1 MNHPHIAALVKS
13 EKSARKRMRYLAL
26 LHFTEGHSRTAIA
39 SMLKV
44 SRTSV
49 NRWVTAYLTHGLTGL
64 DDAPNPGRPATLS
77 IAQQAKLKAFV
88 QHRSLSEQGGRLMAK
103 DVGLFIQSEF
113 GVTFKQANIYRLLH
127 QLGFSWITTRSR
139 HPKQS
144 EAIQEAFNRHSA
156 PNFRFKKLDGDRS
169 F

>member
-1 MNHPHIAALVKS
+1 
-13 EKSARKRMRYLAL
+13 MRYLAL
-26 LHFTEGHSRTAIA
+26 LHFSDGHSRTAIA

-49 NRWVTAYLTHGLTGL
+49 NRWISTYLAQGLSGL
-64 DDAPNPGRPATLS
+64 DDTANPGRPATLS
-77 IAQQAKLKAFV
+77 TAQQAKLKMFV
-88 QHRSLSEQGGRLMAK
+88 QHQSLSEQGGRLMAK
-103 DVGLFIQSEF
+103 DIGHYIQTEF

-144 EAIQEAFNRHSA
+144 EATQEAF
-156 PNFRFKKLDGDRS
+156 KKLPDGNGIRTPRTGHHGRS
-169 F
+169 WLASTGFYR

>member
-1 MNHPHIAALVKS
+1 MNKPNILALVKS

-39 SMLKV
+39 TMLKV

-49 NRWVTAYLTHGLTGL
+49 NKWVTTYLSQGLSGL
-64 DDAPNPGRPATLS
+64 DDKPNPGRPPQLS
-77 IAQQAKLKAFV
+77 LAHQASLKAFV
-88 QHRSLSEQGGRLMAK
+88 QQRSLSEQGGRLMAK
-103 DVGLFIQSEF
+103 DLSHFIQSEF

-144 EAIQEAFNRHSA
+144 EAVQEAF
-156 PNFRFKKLDGDRS
+156 KKLPNGSDP
-169 F
+169 

>member
-1 MNHPHIAALVKS
+1 MNKPNILALVKS

-39 SMLKV
+39 TMLKI

-49 NRWVTAYLTHGLTGL
+49 NKWVTTYLSQGLSGL
-64 DDAPNPGRPATLS
+64 DDKPNPGRPPQLS
-77 IAQQAKLKAFV
+77 LAQQASLKAFV
-88 QHRSLSEQGGRLMAK
+88 QQRSLSEQGGRLMAK
-103 DVGLFIQSEF
+103 DLNHFIQSEF

-144 EAIQEAFNRHSA
+144 EAVQEAF
-156 PNFRFKKLDGDRS
+156 KKLPNGNDP
-169 F
+169 

>member
-1 MNHPHIAALVKS
+1 MNKPNILALVKS

-39 SMLKV
+39 TMLKV

-49 NRWVTAYLTHGLTGL
+49 NKWVTTYLSQGLSGL
-64 DDAPNPGRPATLS
+64 DDKPNPGRPPQLS
-77 IAQQAKLKAFV
+77 LAQQASLKAFV
-88 QHRSLSEQGGRLMAK
+88 QQRSLSEQGGRLMAK
-103 DVGLFIQSEF
+103 DLSHFIQSEF

-127 QLGFSWITTRSR
+127 QLGLSWITTRSR

-144 EAIQEAFNRHSA
+144 EAVQEAF
-156 PNFRFKKLDGDRS
+156 KKLPNGNDP
-169 F
+169 

>member
-1 MNHPHIAALVKS
+1 MNKPDILALVKS

-39 SMLKV
+39 TMLKV

-49 NRWVTAYLTHGLTGL
+49 NKWVTTYLSQGLSGL
-64 DDAPNPGRPATLS
+64 DDKPNPGRPPQLS
-77 IAQQAKLKAFV
+77 LAQQASLKAFV
-88 QHRSLSEQGGRLMAK
+88 QQRSLSEQGGRLMAK
-103 DVGLFIQSEF
+103 DLNHFIQSEF

-144 EAIQEAFNRHSA
+144 EAVQEAF
-156 PNFRFKKLDGDRS
+156 KKLPNGNDP
-169 F
+169 

>member
-1 MNHPHIAALVKS
+1 MNKPNILALVKS

-39 SMLKV
+39 TMLKV

-49 NRWVTAYLTHGLTGL
+49 NKWVTTYLSQGLSGL
-64 DDAPNPGRPATLS
+64 DDKPNPGRPPQLS
-77 IAQQAKLKAFV
+77 LAQQACLKAFV
-88 QHRSLSEQGGRLMAK
+88 QQRSLSEQVGRLMAK
-103 DVGLFIQSEF
+103 DLSHFIQSEF

-144 EAIQEAFNRHSA
+144 EAAQEAF
-156 PNFRFKKLDGDRS
+156 KKTP
-169 F
+169 

>member
-1 MNHPHIAALVKS
+1 MNKPNILALVKS

-49 NRWVTAYLTHGLTGL
+49 NKWVTTYLSQGLSGL
-64 DDAPNPGRPATLS
+64 DDKPNPGRPPQLS
-77 IAQQAKLKAFV
+77 LAQQASLKAFV
-88 QHRSLSEQGGRLMAK
+88 QQRSLSEQGGRLMAK
-103 DVGLFIQSEF
+103 DLSHFIQSEF

-144 EAIQEAFNRHSA
+144 EAVQEAF
-156 PNFRFKKLDGDRS
+156 KKLPNGNDP
-169 F
+169 

>member
-1 MNHPHIAALVKS
+1 MNKPNILALVKS

-39 SMLKV
+39 TMLKV

-49 NRWVTAYLTHGLTGL
+49 NKWVTTYLSQGLSGL
-64 DDAPNPGRPATLS
+64 DDKPNPGRPPQLS
-77 IAQQAKLKAFV
+77 LAQQASLKAFV
-88 QHRSLSEQGGRLMAK
+88 QQRSLSEQGGRLMAK
-103 DVGLFIQSEF
+103 DLSHFIQSEF

-144 EAIQEAFNRHSA
+144 EAVQEAF
-156 PNFRFKKLDGDRS
+156 KKLPNGKDP
-169 F
+169 

>member
-1 MNHPHIAALVKS
+1 MNKPNILALVKS

-49 NRWVTAYLTHGLTGL
+49 NKWVTTYLSQGLSGL
-64 DDAPNPGRPATLS
+64 DDKPNPGRPPQLS
-77 IAQQAKLKAFV
+77 LAQQASLKAFV
-88 QHRSLSEQGGRLMAK
+88 QQRSLSEQGGRLMAK
-103 DVGLFIQSEF
+103 DLNHFIQSEF

-144 EAIQEAFNRHSA
+144 EAVQEAF
-156 PNFRFKKLDGDRS
+156 KKLPNGNDP
-169 F
+169 

>member
-1 MNHPHIAALVKS
+1 
-13 EKSARKRMRYLAL
+13 MRYLAL

-39 SMLKV
+39 TMLKV

-49 NRWVTAYLTHGLTGL
+49 NKWVTTYLSQGLSGL
-64 DDAPNPGRPATLS
+64 DDKPNPGRPPQLS
-77 IAQQAKLKAFV
+77 LAQQASLKAFV
-88 QHRSLSEQGGRLMAK
+88 QQRSLSEQGGRLMAK
-103 DVGLFIQSEF
+103 DLSHFIQSEF

-144 EAIQEAFNRHSA
+144 EAVQEAF
-156 PNFRFKKLDGDRS
+156 KKLPNGSDP
-169 F
+169 

>member
-1 MNHPHIAALVKS
+1 MNKPNILALVKS

-39 SMLKV
+39 TMLKV
-44 SRTSV
+44 SRT
-49 NRWVTAYLTHGLTGL
+49 TYLSQGLSGL
-64 DDAPNPGRPATLS
+64 DDKPNPGRPPQLS
-77 IAQQAKLKAFV
+77 LAQQASLKAFV
-88 QHRSLSEQGGRLMAK
+88 QQRSLSEQGGRLMAK
-103 DVGLFIQSEF
+103 DLNHFIQSEF

-144 EAIQEAFNRHSA
+144 EAVQEAF
-156 PNFRFKKLDGDRS
+156 KKLPNGNDP
-169 F
+169 

>member
-1 MNHPHIAALVKS
+1 MNKPDILALVKS

-39 SMLKV
+39 TMLKV

-49 NRWVTAYLTHGLTGL
+49 NKWVTTYLSQGLSGL
-64 DDAPNPGRPATLS
+64 DDKPNPGRPPQLS
-77 IAQQAKLKAFV
+77 LAQQASLKAFV
-88 QHRSLSEQGGRLMAK
+88 QQRSLSEQGGRLMAK
-103 DVGLFIQSEF
+103 DLSHFIQSEF

-144 EAIQEAFNRHSA
+144 EAVQEAF
-156 PNFRFKKLDGDRS
+156 KKLPNGNDP
-169 F
+169 

>member
-1 MNHPHIAALVKS
+1 MNKPNILALVKS

-39 SMLKV
+39 TMLKV

-49 NRWVTAYLTHGLTGL
+49 NKWVTTYLSQGLSGL
-64 DDAPNPGRPATLS
+64 DDKPNPGRPPQLS
-77 IAQQAKLKAFV
+77 LAQQASLKAFV
-88 QHRSLSEQGGRLMAK
+88 QQRSLSEQGGRLMAK
-103 DVGLFIQSEF
+103 DLSHFIQSEF

-144 EAIQEAFNRHSA
+144 EAVQEAF
-156 PNFRFKKLDGDRS
+156 KKLPNGNDP
-169 F
+169 

>member
-1 MNHPHIAALVKS
+1 MNKPDILALVKS

-49 NRWVTAYLTHGLTGL
+49 NKWVTTYLSQGLSGL
-64 DDAPNPGRPATLS
+64 DDKPNPGRPPQLS
-77 IAQQAKLKAFV
+77 LAQQASLKAFV
-88 QHRSLSEQGGRLMAK
+88 QQRSLSEQGGRLMAK
-103 DVGLFIQSEF
+103 DLSHFIQSEF

-144 EAIQEAFNRHSA
+144 EAVQEAF
-156 PNFRFKKLDGDRS
+156 KKLPNGNDP
-169 F
+169 